1 MLKIAIKAASHGPL
15 HWIKI
20 YYRKIQETE
29 IEAKKRYEEI
39 NFLSC
44 FTDVIDSQSSW

>member
-15 HWIKI
+15 HWINI
-20 YYRKIQETE
+20 HYRKIQETE

-44 FTDVIDSQSSW
+44 FAGVIDSQSSW